1 MLNVASPAADI
12 SKLNAV
18 IAEPPSSP
26 INLISLSCVETL
38 ISKSVELFVNL
49 PNSVPSSF
57 KMISAPP
64 ASMITS
70 VYESIVTPS
79 DPSFTILSSEILPKF
94 VIFVSPKFAVPVT
107 VKSPAT
113 VILSAIVTSL
123 VE

>member
-1 MLNVASPAADI
+1 M
-12 SKLNAV
+12 
-18 IAEPPSSP
+18 
-26 INLISLSCVETL
+26 SLSCVETL

-57 KMISAPP
+57 KMISYPP

-79 DPSFTILSSEILPKF
+79 DPSFHITIKCVILPTF

-107 VKSPAT
+107 VKSPAMNHVVNNSYLT
-113 VILSAIVTSL
+113 C
-123 VE
+123 